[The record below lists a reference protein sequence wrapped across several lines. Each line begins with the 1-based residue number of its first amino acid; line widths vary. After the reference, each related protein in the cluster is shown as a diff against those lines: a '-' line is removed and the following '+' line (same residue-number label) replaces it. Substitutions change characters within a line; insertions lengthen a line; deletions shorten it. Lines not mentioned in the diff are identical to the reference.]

1 MKKIFLLSAVF
12 LILAVLT
19 FVYLRQVPAE
29 EGSLIGADREFAVP
43 AQKIQKIFLANRIDG
58 TTTLLE
64 RQGADWVY
72 NEKYKARANAV
83 ENLLRAVTDIQM
95 MYKPADA
102 AVPNMLNDL
111 ATRGIKVEVY
121 GEAEQPLKVYYI
133 GGSPADERGTYAILE
148 DAEQPYVTHIPGW
161 EGNLRFRYNLK
172 GDDWRDRSIFSVRE
186 SDIESLSIEYPKQ
199 RQHSFRL
206 ERQGNAYNINPFYPL
221 QEKVE
226 GVANRS
232 RITAFLDGFEQ
243 LGAETFRNDHPGQD
257 SIRQLIPFCTIQL
270 KKTNGEE
277 QVVRLFPIF
286 PDNVVYDA
294 KLNQYQ
300 VNAPTEVERY
310 FVDINGEDFLLAQHR
325 VIKDILWAYRSF
337 Y

>member
-1 MKKIFLLSAVF
+1 
-12 LILAVLT
+12 
-19 FVYLRQVPAE
+19 
-29 EGSLIGADREFAVP
+29 
-43 AQKIQKIFLANRIDG
+43 
-58 TTTLLE
+58 
-64 RQGADWVY
+64 
-72 NEKYKARANAV
+72 
-83 ENLLRAVTDIQM
+83 
-95 MYKPADA
+95 
-102 AVPNMLNDL
+102 
-111 ATRGIKVEVY
+111 
-121 GEAEQPLKVYYI
+121 
-133 GGSPADERGTYAILE
+133 
-148 DAEQPYVTHIPGW
+148 
-161 EGNLRFRYNLK
+161 
-172 GDDWRDRSIFSVRE
+172 
-186 SDIESLSIEYPKQ
+186 
-199 RQHSFRL
+199 
-206 ERQGNAYNINPFYPL
+206 
-221 QEKVE
+221 
-226 GVANRS
+226 VANRS